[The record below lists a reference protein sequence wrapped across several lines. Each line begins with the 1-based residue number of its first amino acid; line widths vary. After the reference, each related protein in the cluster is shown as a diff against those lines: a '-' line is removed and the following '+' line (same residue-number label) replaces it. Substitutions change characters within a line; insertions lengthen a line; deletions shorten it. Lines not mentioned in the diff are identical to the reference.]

1 MDLFV
6 LPTQH
11 PTHSLEIHTHYI
23 WNHTAGAPNFTRYYP
38 TTLPGGCNGLHPISS
53 DESVCVLS
61 LEHVRLS
68 DLHPPLVGVKCCL
81 TVV

>member
-11 PTHSLEIHTHYI
+11 PTHSLEIHTHI
-23 WNHTAGAPNFTRYYP
+23 SGITLQGPP
-38 TTLPGGCNGLHPISS
+38 TSPDTTQPLFQEAVPVCTPISS
-53 DESVCVLS
+53 DKSVCILS
-61 LEHVRLS
+61 LESVRLS
-68 DLHPPLVGVKCCL
+68 DLHLPLVGVKCYL